1 MRGITGHKL
10 INSKLHK
17 FMDSRY
23 RLKNLDSVA
32 DHFSWAFAPLNVDKS
47 IHISYNKILETYRF
61 NCGYI

>member
-1 MRGITGHKL
+1 MGITGHKL

-32 DHFSWAFAPLNVDKS
+32 DHFSWALAPLNVDKS
-47 IHISYNKILETYRF
+47 IHISYN
-61 NCGYI
+61 